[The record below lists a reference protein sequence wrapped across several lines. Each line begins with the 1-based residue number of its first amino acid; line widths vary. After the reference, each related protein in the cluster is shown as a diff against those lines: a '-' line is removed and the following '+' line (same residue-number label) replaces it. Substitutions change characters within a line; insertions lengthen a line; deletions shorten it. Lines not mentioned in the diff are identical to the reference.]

1 MAIAMHFS
9 EVGQEII
16 PQKLICYGSLPL
28 KNNQMTKIFTGDKCH
43 LKFLLW
49 AL

>member
-1 MAIAMHFS
+1 MAIKIHF
-9 EVGQEII
+9 QEDCGEQI

-28 KNNQMTKIFTGDKCH
+28 KNQQMTKIFLGTSCH